1 MKQAKFLGHIIDG
14 AWLVESRSE
23 TPTRSG
29 VYRLVNIYNKRVI
42 EIAATCLNRVAKGE
56 TSISKIMAQRIRLER
71 HQRRNCYYFHE
82 KNVLLNN

>member
-1 MKQAKFLGHIIDG
+1 MKQAKFLGHIIEG
-14 AWLVESRSE
+14 LWLVESRSE
-23 TPTRSG
+23 TPSRSG

-42 EIAATCLNRVAKGE
+42 DVSATCLNRVAKGE
-56 TSISKIMAQRIRLER
+56 TSISKIMAQRIRREN